1 MRKDFLEDDSGMDN
15 LICYPLRTDKSVY
28 FEVIVNAIS
37 HDKKYELVSLKE
49 ALHDRRKLKS
59 SKIAFFSFYEDIKS
73 SSKFKVYAKFIQHIF
88 VIKYLKAHGV
98 KIVHTV
104 HNGVSHDL
112 NCRAIESKLAKFL
125 LTEADRVIMLC
136 DETLSVVKKNYNLDI
151 SGKAVKIPHPN
162 YIGIYGNEVKEDIR
176 AKFHI
181 SPNDMVVL
189 FLGLVRPYKNIELI
203 IQLAR
208 DYKGKDV
215 KFLIAGEAYDPEYM
229 KKIRKLASGLDN
241 VIITGEFVEN
251 DNMASY
257 LSAADVM
264 ILPYE
269 NTSLNSGPIFIGPSF
284 KTNVICPDIGSAK
297 EFPDG
302 YLYMYSYEKKVE
314 HYKKLK
320 GAMDTAVNEFFYH
333 KQVFDGKRNALY
345 EFVIGYNSEAILKEK
360 YAMLIVKLA

>member
-1 MRKDFLEDDSGMDN
+1 MDN
-15 LICYPLRTDKSVY
+15 LICYPLKSDKSVY

-37 HDKKYELVSLKE
+37 DDKHKLISLKE
-49 ALHDRRKLKS
+49 ALQDREKLRNT
-59 SKIAFFSFYEDIKS
+59 KIAFFSFYEDIKS
-73 SSKFKVYAKFIQHIF
+73 SSKFKVFAKFIQHIL

-104 HNGVSHDL
+104 HNGVSHDI
-112 NCRAIESKLAKFL
+112 NCRAIESKLAKFMMK
-125 LTEADRVIMLC
+125 EADRIIMLC
-136 DETLSVVKKNYNLDI
+136 DDTIPVIKNNYSLDI

-162 YIGIYGNEVKEDIR
+162 YVGVYGNEIKEDIR

-181 SPNDMVVL
+181 CANDMVIL

-203 IQLAR
+203 IQLAH
-208 DYKGKDV
+208 DYKGKNV
-215 KFLIAGEAYDPEYM
+215 KFIIAGEAYDVEYM
-229 KKIRKLASGLDN
+229 KKIRALSNGLDN

-269 NTSLNSGPIFIGPSF
+269 NASLNSGPIFIGASF

-297 EFPDG
+297 EFPDEH
-302 YLYMYSYEKKVE
+302 LYMYSYANSDE
-314 HYKKLK
+314 HYEKLK
-320 GAMDTAVNEFFYH
+320 IAMDKAVNEFFTRRID
-333 KQVFDGKRNALY
+333 FDRKSSELY
-345 EFVIGYNSEAILKEK
+345 EFVLGYNSEAILKKK
-360 YAMLIVKLA
+360 YTELIEELAK